1 MQKESLM
8 LCGIDEAGRGPIAGP
23 LMVAGVILKE
33 PIEGLN
39 DSKKLTEKKR
49 EALYEEIIKKSDYH
63 VVTCSA
69 AQIDTIGLSVLMT
82 QALTEIMATLKS
94 DDYLFDG
101 NTTFGIQN
109 LRTLVKA
116 DATVESVKAAS
127 IIAKVTHDRVI
138 YDLHELYPHYGL
150 KNHKGYGTKAH
161 IQAIKEHGYSEIHRK
176 SYKVKALEGLEL

>member
-1 MQKESLM
+1 M

-23 LMVAGVILKE
+23 LMIAGVILKE

-49 EALYEEIIKKSDYH
+49 EALYELIITKSYYH
-63 VVTCSA
+63 VVTFSA
-69 AQIDTIGLSVLMT
+69 HEIDTEGLSSLMT
-82 QALTEIMATLKS
+82 KALKEIMSSLKS
-94 DDYLFDG
+94 DEYLFDG
-101 NTTFGIQN
+101 NTSFGVEN
-109 LRTLVKA
+109 LKTLVKA

-127 IIAKVTHDRVI
+127 IIAKVTHDRLI
-138 YDLHELYPHYGL
+138 YDLDKIYPQYGL

-161 IQAIKEHGYSEIHRK
+161 IQAIKEHGYSEIHRR